1 MELNRRHLMAGA
13 IGAAVRPAFAAKA
26 GYTAKPRGGPSM
38 DDLARVAALPVLK
51 RDDLDKPVMIQSIEL
66 LKMGKEY
73 FVRVRST
80 DGAEGISVCNPPRAD
95 YLDRIF
101 KNLVAPVFLKKDAR
115 DLEKLLW
122 E

>member
-1 MELNRRHLMAGA
+1 MDLNRRHFVAGA
-13 IGAAVRPAFAAKA
+13 IGAAVRPALAAKA
-26 GYTAKPRGGPSM
+26 PYTAKPRGGPSM
-38 DDLARVAALPVLK
+38 DDLARAAALPVLK
-51 RDDLDKPVMIQSIEL
+51 RDSFDKPVIIQSIEL

-101 KNLVAPVFLKKDAR
+101 KNLIAPV
-115 DLEKLLW
+115 
-122 E
+122 